1 MLRKIRIRGIKN
13 NFSQFMMIFFMIM
26 ISIMAYTGI
35 KAYMNGMVITRDNFY
50 KDTNVFDLAIY
61 KKHFNQDELKNVKKL
76 EGVKDAER
84 KLELKAKT
92 DSDKILLLNIIETNR
107 VSKLHIVEGS
117 KFSERDKGIYLDE
130 FYAKK
135 NKIKPGDK
143 VLVKYENFETYLKVL
158 ALINTPNHLYDV
170 RDASEIYPN
179 RMEFGFAYINRVSAE
194 SLFKSNNLMFN
205 TIIIKLNNNAH
216 KSLVKKA
223 LRKEIRDIDTIIE
236 LKETLSHITYQGEI
250 DEGKSYIGIF
260 SSLFLFIA
268 LISIISTMN
277 RLVKKERRQIGI
289 LKAIGYNN
297 KKITW
302 HYVSYA
308 MMISV
313 VASIFGIILGY
324 YFIGKV
330 FINLEMQLFEI
341 PKASPVLDKSS
352 FTISLFVILLSS
364 LITYLSVKKILKEP
378 AADALKKEAAII
390 DESHLLINKLSFF
403 KRLSFPVKW
412 NMRDIFRN
420 KLRTIITL
428 LGTAGSVMLI
438 VCGFGMQDTMNNF
451 IDLQYNKLYQ
461 FKNKIS
467 FNRDFDISRL
477 DNLYDKYGHK
487 SSRTF
492 DIEVISKDK
501 KVYNNNLFIT
511 DAGDLIRFIDK
522 KHNFINLKDDGVYLS
537 YKIADKY
544 KYKINDTVSFKLA
557 GSDKYYKAR
566 ITGFNKDPQNQN
578 LTMTRTYFESLGFSY
593 VPDSLYTKKDV
604 DEKDLTVQNIQN
616 IKSGMNEMLSMMKEM
631 LYILTGIAVIMAS
644 IIIYNLTILSF
655 SEKEYQFAT
664 LKVLGFKNKRIKKIF
679 IKQNIW
685 IAILAIM
692 MGLPLGYHLTNFLFK
707 EAIEEHY
714 DFTAYITLNTYIYA
728 SLIIFIL
735 SYLISAFILRKI
747 KKIDMV
753 RSLKSE

>member
-61 KKHFNQDELKNVKKL
+61 KKHFNQDELKKVKKL

-92 DSDKILLLNIIETNR
+92 DSDKILLLNVIETNR

-205 TIIIKLNNNAH
+205 TIIIKLNNGAH
-216 KSLVKKA
+216 KTLVKKA

-352 FTISLFVILLSS
+352 FTISLFVVLLSS

-390 DESHLLINKLSFF
+390 DESHLLINKLAFF

-461 FKNKIS
+461 FKNKIA

-522 KHNFINLKDDGVYLS
+522 KNNFINLKDDGVYLS

-544 KYKINDTVSFKLA
+544 KYEINDTVSFKLA

>member
-61 KKHFNQDELKNVKKL
+61 KKHFNQDELKKVKKL

-92 DSDKILLLNIIETNR
+92 DSDKILLLNVIETNR

-205 TIIIKLNNNAH
+205 TIIIKLNNGAH

-352 FTISLFVILLSS
+352 FTISLFVVLLSS

-378 AADALKKEAAII
+378 AADALKKEATII

-461 FKNKIS
+461 FKNKIA

-522 KHNFINLKDDGVYLS
+522 KNNFINLKDDGVYLS

>member
-50 KDTNVFDLAIY
+50 KDTNVYDLAIY
-61 KKHFNQDELKNVKKL
+61 KDNFNQDDLNQVKKIK
-76 EGVKDAER
+76 GVKDAER

-92 DSDKILLLNIIETNR
+92 DSDKMLLLNVIETNNI
-107 VSKLHIVEGS
+107 SKLHIVEGS
-117 KFSERDKGIYLDE
+117 KFSSKDKGIYLDE

-143 VLVKYENFETYLKVL
+143 VLVKYEKAEANLKVL

-170 RDASEIYPN
+170 RDASEVYPS
-179 RMEFGFAYINRVSAE
+179 RKEFGFAYINKLSAE
-194 SLFKSNNLMFN
+194 EVFKTNYLIFN
-205 TIIIKLNNNAH
+205 TIIIKLDNSADKNI
-216 KSLVKKA
+216 VKES
-223 LRKEIRDIDTIIE
+223 LRKEIRGLATIVE

-260 SSLFLFIA
+260 SGLFLFIA

-289 LKAIGYNN
+289 LKAIGFNN
-297 KKITW
+297 KKIIW
-302 HYVSYA
+302 HYISYA
-308 MMISV
+308 MTISIL
-313 VASIFGIILGY
+313 ASLFGIILGY

-341 PKASPVLDKSS
+341 PKASPILDKSS
-352 FTISLFVILLSS
+352 FTISLFVVLLSTF
-364 LITYLSVKKILKEP
+364 ITYLSVRKILKEP
-378 AADALKKEAAII
+378 ASDALKKEVPII
-390 DESHLLINKLSFF
+390 DESHLLINKLAFF

-412 NMRDIFRN
+412 NVRDILRN

-428 LGTAGSVMLI
+428 FGTAGSVMLI
-438 VCGFGMQDTMNNF
+438 ICGFGMQDTMNYF
-451 IDLQYNKLYQ
+451 VELQYNKLYQ
-461 FKNKIS
+461 FNNKII
-467 FNRDFDISRL
+467 FNQDFDTRKL
-477 DNLYDKYGHK
+477 DSLYAKYGDK
-487 SSRTF
+487 TSRSF
-492 DIEVISKDK
+492 DIEVISKDN

-511 DAGDLIRFIDK
+511 DAGNLIRFIDNK
-522 KHNFINLKDDGVYLS
+522 DNVINLKDDGVYLS

-544 KYKINDTVSFKLA
+544 NYKINDTVSFKLA

-578 LTMTRTYFESLGFSY
+578 LTMTRKYFESLGFSY
-593 VPDSLYTKKDV
+593 IPDSLYTKKDV
-604 DEKDLTVQNIQN
+604 HEKDLTVQNTKN
-616 IKSGMNEMLSMMKEM
+616 IKSGMNEMLAMMKEM
-631 LYILTGIAVIMAS
+631 LIILTSIALIMAS

-664 LKVLGFKNKRIKKIF
+664 LKVLGFKDKRIKKIF

-685 IAILAIM
+685 IAILAIII
-692 MGLPLGYHLTNFLFK
+692 GLPLGYHLTNFLFK
-707 EAIEEHY
+707 EAIEEHF
-714 DFTAYITLNTYIYA
+714 DFTAYISLNTYIYA
-728 SLIIFIL
+728 SLLIFIL
-735 SYLISAFILRKI
+735 SYLISIFILRKI